1 MTQQQPP
8 PSRRALGRGLAALIP
23 GAAGATATEEES
35 VKTDVSRETGLKW
48 LPIEQL
54 APNPDQPRKH
64 FDADGLQELSESIR
78 EQGVLQPII
87 VNKSDAGYLIVAGE
101 RRWRA
106 SALAGIQ
113 SVPVLVKQLS
123 AEDILKVAL
132 IENIQ
137 RRDLDPIEEA
147 LAYKRLLEQHSL
159 TQENLAESLGKNRAT
174 IANSLRLLKLPNS
187 ILEMIGKGTLSAGH
201 AKAIL
206 TLDDQASMEKLA
218 DSVVKQ
224 GLSVR
229 DAEARARSI
238 KRATLQ
244 EEQTNDD
251 SVDIPQDLA
260 TRQVEDRLARLLGT
274 KVRLADRRGKGR
286 IEIHYHSLDQLD
298 ALLERFEL
306 L

>member
-1 MTQQQPP
+1 M
-8 PSRRALGRGLAALIP
+8 
-23 GAAGATATEEES
+23 
-35 VKTDVSRETGLKW
+35 
-48 LPIEQL
+48 
-54 APNPDQPRKH
+54 
-64 FDADGLQELSESIR
+64 
-78 EQGVLQPII
+78 
-87 VNKSDAGYLIVAGE
+87 NKSDAGYLIVAGE

-106 SALAGIQ
+106 SALAGVQ

-218 DSVVKQ
+218 DSVVRQ

-251 SVDIPQDLA
+251 SVDIPEDLA

-286 IEIHYHSLDQLD
+286 IEIHYHSLTSWMRSWSDSNSYERRAGPSNVASFTRNDCGLSVPNPSGNSGYDQTSRPC
-298 ALLERFEL
+298 ACR
-306 L
+306 

>member
-1 MTQQQPP
+1 MTQTP

-23 GAAGATATEEES
+23 GAAGATTTEEEQS
-35 VKTDVSRETGLKW
+35 EKSVSRETGLKW
-48 LPIEQL
+48 LPIEEL
-54 APNPDQPRKH
+54 SPNPDQPRKH
-64 FDADGLQELSESIR
+64 FDPDGLRELSESIK

-87 VNKSDAGYLIVAGE
+87 VHKTEDGTYLIVAGE

-113 SVPVLVKQLS
+113 SVPVIVKDLS

-147 LAYKRLLEQHSL
+147 LAYRRLLDQHSL
-159 TQENLAESLGKNRAT
+159 TQETLAESLGKNRAT

-187 ILEMIGKGTLSAGH
+187 ILEMIGKGSLSAGH

-206 TLDDQASMEKLA
+206 TLDDEASMQKLA

-229 DAEARARSI
+229 DAEARARGI
-238 KRATLQ
+238 KRATAHESALKA
-244 EEQTNDD
+244 DD
-251 SVDIPQDLA
+251 GQPPADLA
-260 TRQVEDRLARLLGT
+260 SRGVEDRLAKLLGT
-274 KVRLADRRGKGR
+274 KVRLVDRRGKGR
-286 IEIHYHSLDQLD
+286 IEIHYHSLSQLD
-298 ALLERFEL
+298 GLLDKFEMM
-306 L
+306 

>member
-1 MTQQQPP
+1 M
-8 PSRRALGRGLAALIP
+8 
-23 GAAGATATEEES
+23 
-35 VKTDVSRETGLKW
+35 
-48 LPIEQL
+48 
-54 APNPDQPRKH
+54 
-64 FDADGLQELSESIR
+64 
-78 EQGVLQPII
+78 
-87 VNKSDAGYLIVAGE
+87 
-101 RRWRA
+101 
-106 SALAGIQ
+106 
-113 SVPVLVKQLS
+113 PVLVKQLS
-123 AEDILKVAL
+123 AEDVLNLAL

-137 RRDLDPIEEA
+137 RRDLYPIEEA

-238 KRATLQ
+238 KRAMLQ
-244 EEQTNDD
+244 EEQTNDG

-260 TRQVEDRLARLLGT
+260 TRQVEDRLARLFGT

-286 IEIHYHSLDQLD
+286 IEIHYTLSTSWMRSWSASNSYEPRA
-298 ALLERFEL
+298 ALSKFASFPRDDCGMSVSNPSGNSGYD
-306 L
+306 